1 MADIPDLINTLKK
14 TKFIRKKNENEEPVT
29 IVEDHMKDG
38 EKFYKCNLCQILMR
52 PADPKGISDHLRGN
66 KHHK

>member
-14 TKFIRKKNENEEPVT
+14 TKFILKKEKNGNPFT
-29 IVEDHMKDG
+29 IVEDLMKDG

-52 PADPKGISDHLRGN
+52 PADPKGISEHLKGI